1 MAILQ
6 FFLYLGPKIFHKK
19 IQVISS
25 KNECVMAIFA
35 NFDFLKIF
43 FQTLKFKVWSP
54 NFGHLTLLGAQGPQQ
69 SPRGPEGPP
78 ALRRS

>member
-6 FFLYLGPKIFHKK
+6 FFLRFGSTILHKK

-25 KNECVMAIFA
+25 KNEGVTAISA
-35 NFDFLKIF
+35 NFLS
-43 FQTLKFKVWSP
+43 KFKVQ
-54 NFGHLTLLGAQGPQQ
+54 GLDIATLLGAEGPPQGPQGL
-69 SPRGPEGPP
+69 RGPEGPP